1 MEQLKEN
8 EDYIIDEKTGRVI
21 FTSLFHLKR
30 GTCCGNG
37 CKNCAFE
44 PKYQKNNKIPN
55 QEIWNQY
62 KTLLKCKKS

>member
-1 MEQLKEN
+1 MEQLKLN

-30 GTCCGNG
+30 GMCCSNG
-37 CKNCAFE
+37 CINCPFE

-62 KTLLKCKKS
+62 KEFLKYKKN